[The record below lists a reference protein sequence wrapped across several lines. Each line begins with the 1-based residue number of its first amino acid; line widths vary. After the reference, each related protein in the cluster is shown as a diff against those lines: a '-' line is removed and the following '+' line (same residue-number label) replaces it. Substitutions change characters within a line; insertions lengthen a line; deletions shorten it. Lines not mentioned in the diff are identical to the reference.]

1 MDDNFLSLS
10 KGLENLDIEMDD
22 SLNTSVDTS
31 QLNMSDMDNSSTEKA
46 LSFESIADRDLEMEE
61 YAKQFKSIYENQFKD
76 YLRQLKKN
84 DALSVT
90 SLPTGEYSKET
101 FEMDMMN
108 STTLSFQFDSLE
120 LDDNGQISAVIMTSY
135 DRMHTYYFD
144 PFVCD
149 KYGPF
154 FTTTLYTCMYNVGRS
169 NSVDQQFFLDLP
181 LELYNLLEQDE

>member
-1 MDDNFLSLS
+1 MNDSFQSLT
-10 KGLENLDIEMDD
+10 KGLENMEIELDD
-22 SLNTSVDTS
+22 SLNASADTS
-31 QLNMSDMDNSSTEKA
+31 QLNMSDMNSSCSEKT
-46 LSFESIADRDLEMEE
+46 LSYDSIADRDLEMEE
-61 YAKQFKSIYENQFKD
+61 YAKQFKAIYENQFKD

-84 DALSVT
+84 DSLSVT
-90 SLPTGEYSKET
+90 SLPTSEYCKET

-120 LDDNGQISAVIMTSY
+120 LDDNGHISSVIMTSY

-144 PFVCD
+144 PVVCD

-181 LELYNLLEQDE
+181 LELYDLLEQDE